1 MKNKI
6 SLLIFDMIGLLI
18 LVALDQLTKYMAV
31 VFLKANDSVP
41 IFQGILELRYL
52 ENKGAAFGMLQ
63 NQKIFFIFIAL
74 HFNN

>member
-52 ENKGAAFGMLQ
+52 EIKARPLECFRIKRFSL
-63 NQKIFFIFIAL
+63 FSLLF
-74 HFNN
+74 